1 MQTLYDLLGAL
12 PSDDSEGLR
21 TAFRKAVKGAH
32 PDLHPDDP
40 DAAMKFRQIVR
51 ANDILIDDEQRATYD
66 HLLDLARLEQDS
78 ESRHAIAAKVHKLA
92 SGVLALAGASV
103 VTVGG
108 YLLFLH
114 MSAAALT
121 PVSKMDLAMR
131 ASAAIASLHYAASPD
146 LAAKSIS
153 SAEPERAG
161 APAEAIASNV
171 VTPMAKAETVP
182 VVNVGLVSDSN
193 SFSNSFPARDVFASG
208 NGEPTGAPAG
218 PDQAIDLDPAPSAAG
233 IDQSIIFYRSRRID
247 RAFADITRA
256 RRIEKASHS
265 RNASAMAGK
274 PRLNQAVLAP
284 SLPPLPRQRPRP
296 PMRDLS
302 REEGF
307 ASAMR

>member
-12 PSDDSEGLR
+12 PSDDAEGLR

-78 ESRHAIAAKVHKLA
+78 ESRHAIAARVHKLA

-121 PVSKMDLAMR
+121 PANKMDMAMR
-131 ASAAIASLHYAASPD
+131 ASAAIASIHYATSQD
-146 LAAKSIS
+146 LAGNSIAPAK
-153 SAEPERAG
+153 PERAS
-161 APAEAIASNV
+161 APAEAVASSV
-171 VTPMAKAETVP
+171 VAPIAKAESVP
-182 VVNVGLVSDSN
+182 VVDVGLVSDSN
-193 SFSNSFPARDVFASG
+193 SFRAQDVFSSR
-208 NGEPTGAPAG
+208 NREPTGAPPE
-218 PDQAIDLDPAPSAAG
+218 PDQAIDLDLALSAAG
-233 IDQSIIFYRSRRID
+233 VDQSIIFYRSRRID

-265 RNASAMAGK
+265 RYASAMAGK
-274 PRLNQAVLAP
+274 PRLNEAVRAP
-284 SLPPLPRQRPRP
+284 SFTPLPRQRP
-296 PMRDLS
+296 PMHDLS
-302 REEGF
+302 RDEGF

>member
-12 PSDDSEGLR
+12 PSDDAEGLR
-21 TAFRKAVKGAH
+21 TAFRRAVKGAH

-51 ANDILIDDEQRATYD
+51 ANDILIDDEQRTAYD
-66 HLLDLARLEQDS
+66 HLLELAHLEEDTA
-78 ESRHAIAAKVHKLA
+78 SRHAIAARVHKLA

-121 PVSKMDLAMR
+121 PANKMNMAMR
-131 ASAAIASLHYAASPD
+131 ASAAIASVYSATSPD
-146 LAAKSIS
+146 VAGKSIS
-153 SAEPERAG
+153 SAKPERAS

-171 VTPMAKAETVP
+171 VAPMAKAESVP
-182 VVNVGLVSDSN
+182 VVNVRLVPESN
-193 SFSNSFPARDVFASG
+193 SVRAQDVFG
-208 NGEPTGAPAG
+208 PRNGEPTGAAAE
-218 PDQAIDLDPAPSAAG
+218 PDHATDPDPVPSAAD
-233 IDQSIIFYRSRRID
+233 IDRGSVFYRSRRID
-247 RAFADITRA
+247 QAFADITRA

-265 RNASAMAGK
+265 RYALTMAGK
-274 PRLNQAVLAP
+274 PRLNHAALAP
-284 SLPPLPRQRPRP
+284 SPPPLPRQRP

>member
-12 PSDDSEGLR
+12 PSDDAEGLR
-21 TAFRKAVKGAH
+21 TAFRRAVKGAH

-78 ESRHAIAAKVHKLA
+78 ESRHAIAARVHKFA

-121 PVSKMDLAMR
+121 PVSKMDVAMR
-131 ASAAIASLHYAASPD
+131 ASAAIASLHYATSPD
-146 LAAKSIS
+146 LSAKSIS
-153 SAEPERAG
+153 SAEPERVG
-161 APAEAIASNV
+161 APAETIASSV
-171 VTPMAKAETVP
+171 VTPVAKVEAVP
-182 VVNVGLVSDSN
+182 VVNVGPVSESNLVR
-193 SFSNSFPARDVFASG
+193 AQDVFGSR
-208 NGEPTGAPAG
+208 NGEPTGAPAE
-218 PDQAIDLDPAPSAAG
+218 PDQATDLDPALSAAG
-233 IDQSIIFYRSRRID
+233 FDQNIIFYRSRRID
-247 RAFADITRA
+247 RAFADITLA

-284 SLPPLPRQRPRP
+284 SLPPLPRQRP

>member
-12 PSDDSEGLR
+12 PSDDAEGLR

-78 ESRHAIAAKVHKLA
+78 ESRHAIAARVHKLA

-121 PVSKMDLAMR
+121 PANKMDMAMR
-131 ASAAIASLHYAASPD
+131 ASAAIASIHYATSQD
-146 LAAKSIS
+146 LAGNSIAPAK
-153 SAEPERAG
+153 PERAS
-161 APAEAIASNV
+161 APAEAIASSV
-171 VTPMAKAETVP
+171 VAPIAKAESVP
-182 VVNVGLVSDSN
+182 VVDVDLVSDSN
-193 SFSNSFPARDVFASG
+193 SFRAKDVFNSRS
-208 NGEPTGAPAG
+208 GEPTGAPAE
-218 PDQAIDLDPAPSAAG
+218 PDQAIDLDPALSAAG
-233 IDQSIIFYRSRRID
+233 VDPSIVLYRSRRID
-247 RAFADITRA
+247 RAFADIARA

-265 RNASAMAGK
+265 RNASAMVGK

-284 SLPPLPRQRPRP
+284 SFTPLPRQRP